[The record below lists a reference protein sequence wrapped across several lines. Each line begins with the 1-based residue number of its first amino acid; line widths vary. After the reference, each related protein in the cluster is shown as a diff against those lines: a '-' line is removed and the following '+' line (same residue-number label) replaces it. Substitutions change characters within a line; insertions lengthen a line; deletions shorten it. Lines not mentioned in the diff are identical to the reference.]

1 MEFSKIEEK
10 IFNEVENGKVCAIK
24 EKYNKIKIADGTV
37 IVNNLTIR
45 NVYEIYK
52 IDNTLWINENTINL
66 DNVEDFFFIVSL
78 WIMEV
83 IKWNMIL
90 NNQ

>member
-1 MEFSKIEEK
+1 MEFVDIEKK
-10 IFNEVENGKVCAIK
+10 IFNEIENGKLAGIK
-24 EKYNKIKIADGTV
+24 DKYNRIKVADGTV

-66 DNVEDFFFIVSL
+66 NDIEEFYVLGI
-78 WIMEV
+78 
-83 IKWNMIL
+83 
-90 NNQ
+90 

>member
-1 MEFSKIEEK
+1 MEFVDIEKK
-10 IFNEVENGKVCAIK
+10 IFNEIENGKLAGIK
-24 EKYNKIKIADGTV
+24 DKYNRIKVADGTV

-66 DNVEDFFFIVSL
+66 DNVEDFFVLGI
-78 WIMEV
+78 
-83 IKWNMIL
+83 
-90 NNQ
+90 

>member
-1 MEFSKIEEK
+1 MEFSEIEKK

-24 EKYNKIKIADGTV
+24 DKYNKIKIADGTV

-52 IDNTLWINENTINL
+52 IDSTLWINENTIDL
-66 DNVEDFFFIVSL
+66 DNVEEFYVLGI
-78 WIMEV
+78 
-83 IKWNMIL
+83 
-90 NNQ
+90 

>member
-24 EKYNKIKIADGTV
+24 DKYNKIKIADGTI

-45 NVYEIYK
+45 NVYEVYAIE
-52 IDNTLWINENTINL
+52 NTLWINENTINL
-66 DNVEDFFFIVSL
+66 DDVKDFFVLGI
-78 WIMEV
+78 
-83 IKWNMIL
+83 
-90 NNQ
+90 

>member
-24 EKYNKIKIADGTV
+24 DKYQKIKIADGTV

-45 NVYEIYK
+45 NVYEVYAIE
-52 IDNTLWINENTINL
+52 NTLWINEVTINL
-66 DNVEDFFFIVSL
+66 DDVKDFFVLGI
-78 WIMEV
+78 
-83 IKWNMIL
+83 
-90 NNQ
+90 

>member
-1 MEFSKIEEK
+1 MEFSEIEKK

-24 EKYNKIKIADGTV
+24 DKYKKIKIADGTV

-52 IDNTLWINENTINL
+52 IDSTLWINENTINL
-66 DNVEDFFFIVSL
+66 DNVEDFFVLGI
-78 WIMEV
+78 
-83 IKWNMIL
+83 
-90 NNQ
+90 

>member
-1 MEFSKIEEK
+1 MNCMEFNEIEKK
-10 IFNEVENGKVCAIK
+10 IFDEKKICAMK
-24 EKYNKIKIADGTV
+24 DKYGKIKVADGTV

-66 DNVEDFFFIVSL
+66 DNVEDFFVLGI
-78 WIMEV
+78 
-83 IKWNMIL
+83 
-90 NNQ
+90 

>member
-1 MEFSKIEEK
+1 MEFVDIEKK
-10 IFNEVENGKVCAIK
+10 IFNEIENGKLAGIK
-24 EKYNKIKIADGTV
+24 DKDNRIKVADGTV

-66 DNVEDFFFIVSL
+66 NDIEEFYVLGI
-78 WIMEV
+78 
-83 IKWNMIL
+83 
-90 NNQ
+90 

>member
-24 EKYNKIKIADGTV
+24 DKYQKIKIANGTV

-78 WIMEV
+78 
-83 IKWNMIL
+83 
-90 NNQ
+90 

>member
-1 MEFSKIEEK
+1 MEFSEIEKK

-24 EKYNKIKIADGTV
+24 DKYNKIKIADGTV

-52 IDNTLWINENTINL
+52 IDSILWINENTIDL
-66 DNVEDFFFIVSL
+66 DNVEEFYVLGI
-78 WIMEV
+78 
-83 IKWNMIL
+83 
-90 NNQ
+90 

>member
-1 MEFSKIEEK
+1 MNCMEFVDIEKK
-10 IFNEVENGKVCAIK
+10 IFNEIENGKLAGIK
-24 EKYNKIKIADGTV
+24 DKYNRIKVADGTI

-66 DNVEDFFFIVSL
+66 ND
-78 WIMEV
+78 
-83 IKWNMIL
+83 IKEFYVLGI
-90 NNQ
+90 

>member
-1 MEFSKIEEK
+1 MEFSEIEKK

-24 EKYNKIKIADGTV
+24 DKYNKIKIADGTV

-66 DNVEDFFFIVSL
+66 DNVEDFFVLGI
-78 WIMEV
+78 
-83 IKWNMIL
+83 
-90 NNQ
+90 

>member
-1 MEFSKIEEK
+1 MTKMEFSEIEKK

-24 EKYNKIKIADGTV
+24 DKYNKIKIADGTV

-52 IDNTLWINENTINL
+52 IDSTLWINENTIDL
-66 DNVEDFFFIVSL
+66 DNVEDFFVLGI
-78 WIMEV
+78 
-83 IKWNMIL
+83 
-90 NNQ
+90 

>member
-24 EKYNKIKIADGTV
+24 NKYNKIKIANGTV

-78 WIMEV
+78 
-83 IKWNMIL
+83 
-90 NNQ
+90 

>member
-1 MEFSKIEEK
+1 MEFSEIEKK

-24 EKYNKIKIADGTV
+24 DKYNKIKIADGTV

-52 IDNTLWINENTINL
+52 IDSILWINENTIDL
-66 DNVEDFFFIVSL
+66 DNVEEYYVLGI
-78 WIMEV
+78 
-83 IKWNMIL
+83 
-90 NNQ
+90 

>member
-1 MEFSKIEEK
+1 MEFSEIEKK

-24 EKYNKIKIADGTV
+24 DKYNKIKIADGTV

-52 IDNTLWINENTINL
+52 IDSTLWINENTINL
-66 DNVEDFFFIVSL
+66 DNVEEFYVLGI
-78 WIMEV
+78 
-83 IKWNMIL
+83 
-90 NNQ
+90 

>member
-24 EKYNKIKIADGTV
+24 DKYNKIKIANGTV

-83 IKWNMIL
+83 IKWNMIQ
-90 NNQ
+90 NKQ

>member
-1 MEFSKIEEK
+1 MNCMEFVDIEKK
-10 IFNEVENGKVCAIK
+10 IFNEIENGKLAGIK
-24 EKYNKIKIADGTV
+24 DKYNRIKVADGTV

-66 DNVEDFFFIVSL
+66 NDIEEFYVLGI
-78 WIMEV
+78 
-83 IKWNMIL
+83 
-90 NNQ
+90 